1 MIMNKVCR
9 AALLTTLAFISIPP
23 VNMFVPST
31 YAGALPSSTS
41 KIKKHKKHKKNK
53 EIILKGHRGHSKK
66 PA

>member
-1 MIMNKVCR
+1 MNKASR
-9 AALLTTLAFISIPP
+9 IALLTTLAFTL
-23 VNMFVPST
+23 VPASSVLVPNT
-31 YAGALPSSTS
+31 FAGAPPASTS